1 MFAFWRRSCRP
12 AQLALLA
19 LALSTQA
26 ALAETKV
33 VRLAEQHGL
42 HYLPM
47 QIMIDQKLIEKRA
60 AKAGIIDLQASMVK
74 LGGGTAVN
82 DALLSDSADFVAAG
96 TGPLLKMWDRT
107 KGNLDV
113 RAIAGLV
120 CLPMKLVTN
129 RPELKSLDD
138 LSEKDRIAVPG
149 VKVSIQSVVLQM
161 YAKKKYGDA
170 GRFDPW
176 TVNMKH
182 PDAVAA
188 LLSGQSHISAHFS
201 VPPFIQMATKDKSI
215 RTVATSYEIV
225 GGKHTQL
232 SIFNTKKF
240 KDDNPKVFRAVYDA
254 LEDAMR
260 IIAKDKKAA
269 AALYLKLS
277 GSKEDLAL
285 IEETLNDPDLDFTTT
300 PYKIMDFANF
310 LHETGGIKN
319 KPASWKDLYWETV
332 HDLPGS

>member
-1 MFAFWRRSCRP
+1 MGC
-12 AQLALLA
+12 
-19 LALSTQA
+19 T
-26 ALAETKV
+26 T
-33 VRLAEQHGL
+33 
-42 HYLPM
+42 LPM
-47 QIMIDQKLIEKRA
+47 QIMIDQKLVEKHA
-60 AKAGIIDLQASMVK
+60 AKAGIKELQVTMVK
-74 LGGGTAVN
+74 LGSGAAVN

-107 KGNLDV
+107 KGNLEV

-129 RPELKSLDD
+129 RAELKSLDD
-138 LSEKDRIAVPG
+138 LSDKDRIAVPG

-161 YAKKKYGDA
+161 YAKKKFDDA

-176 TVNMKH
+176 TVNMRH

-188 LLSGQSHISAHFS
+188 LLSGQSHITAHFS
-201 VPPFIQMATKDKSI
+201 VPPFIQMATKEKSI
-215 RTVATSYEIV
+215 RTIATSYEIV

-240 KDDNPKVFRAVYDA
+240 KDDNPKAFRAVYDA
-254 LEDAMR
+254 LEEAMQ
-260 IIAKDKKAA
+260 IVKDKKAA

-277 GSKEDLAL
+277 GSKEDPAL

-300 PYKIMDFANF
+300 PYKVMEFANF

-319 KPASWKDLYWETV
+319 KPASWKDSYWETV
-332 HDLPGS
+332 HHLPGS

>member
-1 MFAFWRRSCRP
+1 MSPFWRQLRRSAVLAVAAVGLS
-12 AQLALLA
+12 AQA
-19 LALSTQA
+19 S
-26 ALAETKV
+26 LAETKV
-33 VRLAEQHGL
+33 VRLAEQYGL
-42 HYLPM
+42 HYLPL
-47 QIMIDQKLIEKRA
+47 QILIDQRLIEKHA
-60 AKAGIIDLQASMVK
+60 AKAGIKDLQVTMVK
-74 LGGGTAVN
+74 LGSGAAVN

-107 KGNLDV
+107 KGNLEV

-129 RPELKSLDD
+129 RAELKSLDD
-138 LSEKDRIAVPG
+138 LSDKDRIAVPG

-161 YAKKKYGDA
+161 YAKKKFDDA

-176 TVNMKH
+176 TVNMRH

-188 LLSGQSHISAHFS
+188 LLSGQSHITAHFS
-201 VPPFIQMATKDKSI
+201 VPPFIQMATKEKSI
-215 RTVATSYEIV
+215 RTIATSYEIV

-240 KDDNPKVFRAVYDA
+240 KDDNPKAFHAVYDA
-254 LEDAMR
+254 LEEAMQ
-260 IIAKDKKAA
+260 IVKDKKAA
-269 AALYLKLS
+269 AGLYLKLS
-277 GSKEDLAL
+277 GSKEDPAL

-300 PYKIMDFANF
+300 PYKVMEFANF
-310 LHETGGIKN
+310 LHATGGIKN

-332 HDLPGS
+332 HHLPGS